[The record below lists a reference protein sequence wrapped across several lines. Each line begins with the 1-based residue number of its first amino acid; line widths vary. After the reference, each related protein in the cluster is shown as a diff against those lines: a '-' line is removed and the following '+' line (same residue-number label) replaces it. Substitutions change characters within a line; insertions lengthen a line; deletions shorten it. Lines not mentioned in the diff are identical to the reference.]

1 MDIESLSADLK
12 LHGDGV
18 WYSAV
23 QQVVSY
29 PDEGHAG
36 CFAVEERSF
45 WFQHRNA
52 CIAAALETFPP
63 QGALFDIGG
72 GNGYVARG
80 LEQIGFE
87 VVLMEPGPAGVA
99 HARARG
105 LRYVICATLE
115 TANFRFASLPAV
127 GLFDVIEHVEED
139 LKFLSSIRKF
149 LQPGGY
155 LYATVPAYSLL
166 WSAEDLSAG
175 HFRRYTRSEIAALLE
190 RAGFAVEFSSY
201 IFRPLPL
208 PILLM
213 RSLPH
218 RLGISARS
226 DPKDEHVPPGRLL
239 DVLLSGEVANIRN
252 LRPMRFGASCLVV
265 ARTPS

>member
-18 WYSAV
+18 WYSAMR
-23 QQVVSY
+23 QAVSY
-29 PDEGHAG
+29 PEEGNAG
-36 CFAVEERSF
+36 CFAVEDRSF

-52 CIAAALETFPP
+52 CIAAAVGAFPP
-63 QGALFDIGG
+63 HGALIDIGG

-80 LEQIGFE
+80 LEQAGFE
-87 VVLMEPGPAGVA
+87 VVLMEPGPAGVT

-105 LRYVICATLE
+105 LRQVICATLE
-115 TANFRFASLPAV
+115 TANFRPASLPAV
-127 GLFDVIEHVEED
+127 GLFDVIEHIEED
-139 LKFLSSIRKF
+139 LKFLSSIGKF
-149 LQPGGY
+149 LRPGGY
-155 LYATVPAYSLL
+155 LYATVPAHSLL

-175 HFRRYTRSEIAALLE
+175 HFRRYTKSGITALLA

-213 RSLPH
+213 RSLP
-218 RLGISARS
+218 
-226 DPKDEHVPPGRLL
+226 RLL
-239 DVLLSGEVANIRN
+239 GMSAKSGPKNEHAPAGKLLNALLNGEIANIRN
-252 LRPMRFGASCLVV
+252 IRPMRFGASCLVV
-265 ARTPS
+265 AKTPQ